1 MPFHEFVY
9 TRTPKQ
15 CKSQPHRPLERL
27 LVRVDAVLVP
37 LGLRCALR
45 TVTSSSPTY
54 AFTV

>member
-37 LGLRCALR
+37 LGLRCAWC
-45 TVTSSSPTY
+45 TVTS
-54 AFTV
+54 